1 MDVVRVG
8 CDDDDDDDDDESTWV
23 VIGSDDSRFLWMV
36 VVMCWNP
43 KELRE
48 IRESRMSK
56 GHNVRNILNVLFTI
70 VLDATTING
79 TSSIIINLIGPV
91 CNVILL

>member
-1 MDVVRVG
+1 MDDVRVD
-8 CDDDDDDDDDESTWV
+8 CDDDDDESTWV
-23 VIGSDDSRFLWMV
+23 VIGSDGSRFLWKV

-43 KELRE
+43 KVLRE
-48 IRESRMSK
+48 IRESRMIK